1 MTDTVDRKT
10 RSRMMS
16 RIRGNNT
23 KPEILLRK
31 ALHAQGF
38 RFRVNVRRLPGSPD
52 IVLPKWRS
60 AIFVH
65 GCFWHRHAGCP
76 KAATPKSNVLFWQEK
91 FAANVRRDAEAI
103 QRLHDLGWRT
113 LVVWECTVG
122 SGVDDQL
129 TRELADFIRWSGEI
143 HGEL

>member
-1 MTDTVDRKT
+1 
-10 RSRMMS
+10 MMS
-16 RIRGNNT
+16 RIRGSNT

-38 RFRVNVRRLPGSPD
+38 RFRLNVRKLPGSPD
-52 IVLPKWRS
+52 IVLPKWRT

-65 GCFWHRHAGCP
+65 GCFWHRHTGCP
-76 KAATPKSNVLFWQEK
+76 KDATPGSNVLFWQEK
-91 FAANVRRDAEAI
+91 FAANMRRDAEVI

-122 SGVDDQL
+122 SVVDGQL
-129 TRELADFIRWSGEI
+129 TRWVADFIRSSGEV
-143 HGEL
+143 HGEF